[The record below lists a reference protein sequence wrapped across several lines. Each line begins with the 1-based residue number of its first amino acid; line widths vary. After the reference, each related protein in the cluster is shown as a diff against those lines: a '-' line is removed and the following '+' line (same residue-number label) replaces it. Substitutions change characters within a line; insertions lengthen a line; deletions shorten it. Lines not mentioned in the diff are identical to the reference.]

1 MPHIVVEYSA
11 NLEDH
16 IDVGELLTSIHAAAA
31 SPALVPLAGL
41 QTRAMKR
48 EQYVVANGDARNL
61 FVAVIAR
68 LNGDRGQEPLL
79 EIRDLLMVA
88 CSDSL
93 SQIREEQPL
102 ALSVEVQA
110 IDAAMRINDN
120 SIREHYEELR

>member
-11 NLEDH
+11 NLADH

-31 SPALVPLAGL
+31 SHALVPLAGL
-41 QTRAMKR
+41 RTRAVKR

-68 LNGDRGQEPLL
+68 LNGDRGQESLL
-79 EIRDLLMVA
+79 EIRDLLMAV

-93 SQIREEQPL
+93 RQIREEQPL

-120 SIREHYEELR
+120 SIRDHYEELR

>member
-16 IDVGELLTSIHAAAA
+16 IDVGDLLTSIHAAAA
-31 SPALVPLAGL
+31 SHALVPLAGL
-41 QTRAMKR
+41 RTRAMKR

-68 LNGDRGQEPLL
+68 LNGDRGQESLL
-79 EIRDLLMVA
+79 EIRDLLMAV

-93 SQIREEQPL
+93 RQIREEQPL

-120 SIREHYEELR
+120 SIRDHYEELR

>member
-16 IDVGELLTSIHAAAA
+16 IDVGDLLTSIHTAAA
-31 SPALVPLAGL
+31 SHALVPLAGL
-41 QTRAMKR
+41 RTRAMKR

-68 LNGDRGQEPLL
+68 LNGDRGQESLL
-79 EIRDLLMVA
+79 EIRDLLMAV

-93 SQIREEQPL
+93 RQIREEQPL

-120 SIREHYEELR
+120 SIRDHYEELR

>member
-16 IDVGELLTSIHAAAA
+16 IDVGELLRSIHAAAA
-31 SPALVPLAGL
+31 SHALVPLAGL
-41 QTRAMKR
+41 RTRAMKR

-68 LNGDRGQEPLL
+68 LNGDRGQESLL
-79 EIRDLLMVA
+79 EIRDLLMAV

-120 SIREHYEELR
+120 SIRDHYEELR

>member
-16 IDVGELLTSIHAAAA
+16 IDVGDLLRSIHAAAA
-31 SPALVPLAGL
+31 SHALVPLAGL
-41 QTRAMKR
+41 RTRAMKR

-68 LNGDRGQEPLL
+68 LNGDRGQESLL
-79 EIRDLLMVA
+79 EIRDLLMAV

-93 SQIREEQPL
+93 RQIREEQPL

-120 SIREHYEELR
+120 SIRDHYEELR

>member
-16 IDVGELLTSIHAAAA
+16 IDVGELLTSVHAAAA
-31 SPALVPLAGL
+31 SHALVPLAGL
-41 QTRAMKR
+41 RTRAMKR

-68 LNGDRGQEPLL
+68 LNGDRGQESLL
-79 EIRDLLMVA
+79 EIRDLLMAV

-93 SQIREEQPL
+93 RQIREEQPL

-120 SIREHYEELR
+120 SIRDHYEELR

>member
-16 IDVGELLTSIHAAAA
+16 IDVGELLTSIHTAAA
-31 SPALVPLAGL
+31 SHALVPLAGL
-41 QTRAMKR
+41 RTRAMKH

-120 SIREHYEELR
+120 SIRDHYEELR

>member
-16 IDVGELLTSIHAAAA
+16 IDVGELLTSIHTAAA
-31 SPALVPLAGL
+31 SHALVSLAGL
-41 QTRAMKR
+41 RTRAMKR

-120 SIREHYEELR
+120 SIRDHYEELR

>member
-1 MPHIVVEYSA
+1 
-11 NLEDH
+11 
-16 IDVGELLTSIHAAAA
+16 
-31 SPALVPLAGL
+31 
-41 QTRAMKR
+41 
-48 EQYVVANGDARNL
+48 VVANGDARNL

-120 SIREHYEELR
+120 SIRDHYEELR

>member
-31 SPALVPLAGL
+31 SHALVPLAGL
-41 QTRAMKR
+41 RTRAVKR

-68 LNGDRGQEPLL
+68 LNGDRGQESLL
-79 EIRDLLMVA
+79 EIRDLLMAV

-93 SQIREEQPL
+93 RQIREEQPL

-120 SIREHYEELR
+120 SIRDHYEELR

>member
-31 SPALVPLAGL
+31 SHALVPLAGL
-41 QTRAMKR
+41 RTRAMKR

-68 LNGDRGQEPLL
+68 LNGDRGQESLL
-79 EIRDLLMVA
+79 EIRDLLMAV

-93 SQIREEQPL
+93 RQIREEQPL

-110 IDAAMRINDN
+110 IDAATRINDN
-120 SIREHYEELR
+120 SIRDHYEELR

>member
-31 SPALVPLAGL
+31 SHALVPLAGL
-41 QTRAMKR
+41 RTRATKR

-68 LNGDRGQEPLL
+68 LNGDRGQESLL
-79 EIRDLLMVA
+79 EIRDLLMAV

-93 SQIREEQPL
+93 RQIREEQPL

-120 SIREHYEELR
+120 SIRDHYEELR

>member
-31 SPALVPLAGL
+31 SHALVPLAGL
-41 QTRAMKR
+41 RTRAMKR

-68 LNGDRGQEPLL
+68 LNGDRGQESLL
-79 EIRDLLMVA
+79 EIRDLLMAV

-102 ALSVEVQA
+102 ALSVE
-110 IDAAMRINDN
+110 D
-120 SIREHYEELR
+120 

>member
-31 SPALVPLAGL
+31 AHALVPLAVL
-41 QTRAMKR
+41 RTRAMKR

-68 LNGDRGQEPLL
+68 LNGDRGQESLL
-79 EIRDLLMVA
+79 EIRDLLMAV

-93 SQIREEQPL
+93 RQIREEQPL

-120 SIREHYEELR
+120 SIRDHYEELR

>member
-11 NLEDH
+11 NLENH

-31 SPALVPLAGL
+31 SHALVPLAGL
-41 QTRAMKR
+41 RTRAMKR
-48 EQYVVANGDARNL
+48 EQYLVANCDPRNL

-68 LNGDRGQEPLL
+68 FNGDRGQEPLL
-79 EIRDLLMVA
+79 EIRDLLMSA

-110 IDAAMRINDN
+110 IDPAMRTNDN
-120 SIREHYEELR
+120 SIRDHYEDLK